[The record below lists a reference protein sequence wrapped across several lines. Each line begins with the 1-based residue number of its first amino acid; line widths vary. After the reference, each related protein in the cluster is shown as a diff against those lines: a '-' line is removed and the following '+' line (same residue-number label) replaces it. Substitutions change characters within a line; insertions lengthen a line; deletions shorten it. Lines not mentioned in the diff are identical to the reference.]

1 MHFVMMSST
10 GVKEAVIVTKFTS
23 SFLVDEGITL
33 LLLNSL
39 ELRGLEVLDERE
51 VESSLSY

>member
-1 MHFVMMSST
+1 MMMSST